1 MTAGH
6 KINPKLKTA
15 LAAAV
20 LLALVALGAGFL
32 SFINTVAAM
41 PLPQQPMKKLDAIVV
56 LTGGSNRID
65 AGFKLLQEGYGK
77 KLFISGVYHGL
88 DVKQLLKRWKA
99 APQKSLDCCVALG
112 FQADNTYGNAIETAA
127 WLRKQKF
134 HSIYLVTADY
144 HMKRALLEFHHFVPD
159 VAITPFPIVPD
170 NFNVRDWWKAPA
182 TCLLVRREY
191 LKYVVTDLRYPS

>member
-1 MTAGH
+1 MTADR

-20 LLALVALGAGFL
+20 LLALVLLGTGFL
-32 SFINTVAAM
+32 SFIDTVAAM
-41 PLPQQPMKKLDAIVV
+41 PQPQPPMKKLDAIVV

-65 AGFKLLQEGYGK
+65 TGFRLLQEGYGK

-99 APQKSLDCCVALG
+99 APQKSLDCCVVLG
-112 FQADNTYGNAIETAA
+112 FKASNTTGNAIETAA
-127 WLRKQKF
+127 WLHKQNF

-144 HMKRALLEFHHFVPD
+144 HMQRALLEFHHFVPG

-170 NFNVRDWWKAPA
+170 NFNVRDWWKSLA
-182 TCLLVRREY
+182 TGMLVGGEY
-191 LKYVVTDLRYPS
+191 LKYVVTDIRYPS